1 MTKLSNI
8 RPLGRYKN
16 TETNKEYNIK
26 KGRNLQRGTD
36 LIFYLYRNSRIFIS
50 DRDFYNIYKKCENG

>member
-1 MTKLSNI
+1 MKLRNV

-26 KGRNLQRGTD
+26 KGQRVQRSTD
-36 LIFYLYRNSRIFIS
+36 HIFYLYRGSRVFIE
-50 DRDFYNIYKKCENG
+50 DKDFYSNLYKKID